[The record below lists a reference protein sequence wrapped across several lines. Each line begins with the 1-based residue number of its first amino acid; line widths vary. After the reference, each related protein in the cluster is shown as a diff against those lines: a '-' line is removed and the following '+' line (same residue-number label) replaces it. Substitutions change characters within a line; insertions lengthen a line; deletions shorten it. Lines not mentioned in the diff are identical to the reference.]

1 MEQDS
6 HWQGGR
12 SRSFC
17 LRKQPDLQQSGKSPA
32 AGSRCELGS
41 KRDELGEEM
50 RFGHGDVLLPRKGI
64 FKSSG
69 QGELLGRS
77 ELGAWDGSCV
87 LDVDH

>member
-1 MEQDS
+1 
-6 HWQGGR
+6 
-12 SRSFC
+12 
-17 LRKQPDLQQSGKSPA
+17 
-32 AGSRCELGS
+32 
-41 KRDELGEEM
+41 M

-77 ELGAWDGSCV
+77 ELRAWDGSCV